1 MAINRIKT
9 GGITDGTITTTD
21 IAPGTIANDR
31 LAGSI
36 ANAKLANSSI
46 TINGTAVSLGG
57 SVTAGTNWQ
66 AVTVADGSTTLTAE
80 AGKGYFLDTNTG
92 VIEVF
97 LPASPS
103 RGDEIFLVDYSGTF
117 STNNVIIN
125 TGGKLIDSTAGGG
138 SGSEYT
144 LSTNNTVAHL
154 VYVDS
159 AKGWLVLENEA
170 KSGISAFSGTGGG
183 YDTNQYIVATGGT
196 ISTVDTNFKVHTFTG
211 DGCFVVSQGAGD
223 LANVDYLVVAGGGGG
238 GRDNGGGGGAGG
250 MRYTA
255 TTFTMPSPAPA
266 TPLNASSQIPVTT
279 QTYPITV
286 GAGGGGGCSP
296 CAAGVGKKGS
306 NSVFSTI
313 TSAGGGGGGTD
324 GGAAYSNPSANTSG
338 GSGGGAGQ
346 NSPTGPT
353 HPACSNSGN
362 TPPVSPAQGTD
373 GGRNNG
379 NPAGGGGGGG
389 AVQSGTGCNS
399 SANGAAGGHG
409 AGFPTGFGS
418 IGECV
423 SCFRYVAGGGGGG
436 TGQPGSGSGGN
447 GGNGQGGDG
456 GNNAAGGCAAQA
468 NSGGGGGGGGQ
479 GVGNN
484 SPASGGKGIVVIRYR
499 FQA

>member
-21 IAPGTIANDR
+21 LAPGTIANDR
-31 LAGSI
+31 LA
-36 ANAKLANSSI
+36 NSAI
-46 TINGTAVSLGG
+46 TINGTSVSLGG
-57 SVTAGTNWQ
+57 SVTAGTDWQ

-103 RGDEIFLVDYSGTF
+103 RGNEIFLVDYSGTF
-117 STNNVIIN
+117 STNKVIIN
-125 TGGKLIDSTAGGG
+125 TGGKLIDSTTGGG
-138 SGSEYT
+138 SGSEYELT
-144 LSTNNTVAHL
+144 TNNTVAHL
-154 VYVDS
+154 VFVDDD
-159 AKGWLVLENEA
+159 KGWLVLENEA
-170 KSGISAFSGTGGG
+170 KSSPSAITGSGGG
-183 YDTNQYIVATGGT
+183 YDTEQYIVATGGT
-196 ISTVDTNFKVHTFTG
+196 ITTVDTNFKVHTFTG
-211 DGCFVVSQGAGD
+211 DGCFVVSQGAGSV
-223 LANVDYLVVAGGGGG
+223 AAVDYLVVAGGGGG

-255 TTFTMPSPAPA
+255 STFTMPSPAPA
-266 TPLNASSQIPVTT
+266 TPLNANSQIPVVT
-279 QTYPITV
+279 QTYPVTV
-286 GAGGGGGCSP
+286 GAGGGGGCGP

-324 GGAAYSNPSANTSG
+324 GGSPYSNPSSQTSG

-346 NSPTGPT
+346 NSPTGPV

-379 NPAGGGGGGG
+379 SPAGGGGGGG
-389 AVQSGTGCNS
+389 AVQAGGGCNS
-399 SANGAAGGHG
+399 SVPGKPGGNG

-418 IGECV
+418 IGESN
-423 SCFRYVAGGGGGG
+423 SCFRYVAGGGAGG

-447 GGNGQGGDG
+447 GGLGNAGDG
-456 GNNAAGGCAAQA
+456 GNNTAQGCAAQA
-468 NSGGGGGGGGQ
+468 NTGSGGGGGAQ
-479 GVGNN
+479 GVPDN
-484 SPASGGKGIVVIRYR
+484 SSAAGGKGIVVIRYR